1 MIKDMEMLE
10 VIEMELKELLKKH
23 EYDPEKVKFVKGSA
37 LHAINDTEPELG
49 EKKILELLDV
59 MDNHIPPPSRPV
71 DKPFLM
77 SIEGTYNIEGRG
89 AVATGTVEQGRC
101 KVGDEIELV
110 GYTSTGTKATIT
122 GIETFNK
129 TLDSGE
135 AGDNIG
141 VLIRGFTRE
150 QLYRGNICD

>member
-1 MIKDMEMLE
+1 MLE

-23 EYDPEKVKFVKGSA
+23 QYDPEKVKFVKGSA

-77 SIEGTYNIEGRG
+77 SIEGTYDIAGRG
-89 AVATGTVEQGRC
+89 AVATGTVEQGKC
-101 KVGDEIELV
+101 KIGDEIELV

-141 VLIRGFTRE
+141 VLIRGFTR
-150 QLYRGNICD
+150 